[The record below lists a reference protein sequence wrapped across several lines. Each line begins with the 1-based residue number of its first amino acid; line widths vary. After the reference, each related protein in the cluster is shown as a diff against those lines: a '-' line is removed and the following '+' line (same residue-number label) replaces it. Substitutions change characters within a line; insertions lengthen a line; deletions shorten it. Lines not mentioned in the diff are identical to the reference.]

1 MLTEQEKI
9 IIINTAKEDY
19 EDYGTCHSGDDLPD
33 IMGDILGIRNKVK
46 KREAAEFF
54 QELADLGAEEFYN
67 RYKDLDWSDEFKQD
81 FGKSKINKLSKGT
94 SLSSMLQQIEQS
106 VENNYLTD
114 KKIESIMYGTDMSPQ
129 EAIAKLNYN
138 ANYNYK
144 PTGDLVKSPD
154 GIWISKYEYNRKY
167 LKESTERDMLTEEEK
182 DYIIETAQMDYECG
196 GCNYSDDFYDIMSE
210 ILDTDDDD
218 KIAAGIEFYQE
229 LAELGPAGMLEE
241 YPDLDWSDDY
251 RAEYGEVDEEDDDIE
266 EECYDHVEDG
276 RADINNTAD
285 WYKISRI
292 EGLIYDSQYKLTVEE
307 AKAELGIDPSFV
319 YVPTGNLSH
328 PSFQES
334 KKNFKEYEVKGSF
347 SKKIRDIFYQSEW
360 DFTIF
365 SVEPVYNGYKKAD
378 NKAAIILTNDGSDYS
393 YKTLADIEKTLDKE
407 IGKDKYKTKIMYY
420 DDFNEDAPRSMRDT
434 KVVIAEL
441 I

>member
-1 MLTEQEKI
+1 MLTDLEKNV
-9 IIINTAKEDY
+9 IINSAKEDY
-19 EDYGTCHSGDDLPD
+19 EDYGACHNGDDIPD
-33 IMGDILGIRNKVK
+33 IMGDILNTKSKAK
-46 KREAAEFF
+46 KKEAADFF
-54 QELADLGAEEFYN
+54 KELSDLGAEDFYN
-67 RYKDLDWSDEFKQD
+67 RYKGLDWSDEFKKD
-81 FGKSKINKLSKGT
+81 FGKSKINKPNVGMSVPRILNSIG
-94 SLSSMLQQIEQS
+94 QS
-106 VENNYLTD
+106 EENNFLTD
-114 KKIESIMYGTDMSPQ
+114 KRIESEMYGTDMSPQ

-144 PTGDLVKSPD
+144 PTGDLVRSPD

-167 LKESTERDMLTEEEK
+167 LRESMEHDMLTEEEK

-196 GCNYSDDFYDIMSE
+196 GCTYSDDFYDIMSE
-210 ILDTDDDD
+210 ILDTDDEE

-229 LAELGPAGMLEE
+229 LAELGPAGMLQE
-241 YPDLDWSDDY
+241 YPELDWSDDY
-251 RAEYGEVDEEDDDIE
+251 KAEYGEFDDDDVE

-334 KKNFKEYEVKGSF
+334 SKKNFKEEKTSFVKTL
-347 SKKIRDIFYQSEW
+347 RDIFYEPEW
-360 DFTIF
+360 NFTVLG
-365 SVEPVYNGYKKAD
+365 VEPVYNGYKRAE
-378 NKAAIILTNDGSDYS
+378 NKAAIVLTEDGSDYS
-393 YKTLADIEKTLDKE
+393 YKTIIDIENTLDKE
-407 IGKDKYKTKIMYY
+407 IGIDKYETNITSYA
-420 DDFNEDAPRSMRDT
+420 DFNEDAPSSMRDT
-434 KVVIAEL
+434 KVVVVEL
-441 I
+441 F

>member
-1 MLTEQEKI
+1 MLTELEKN
-9 IIINTAKEDY
+9 IIINSAKEDY
-19 EDYGTCHSGDDLPD
+19 EDCGACHSGDDLPD
-33 IMGDILGIRNKVK
+33 IMGDILDTRNRAK

-67 RYKDLDWSDEFKQD
+67 RYRDLDWSADFKKD
-81 FGKSKINKLSKGT
+81 FGKSKLNEPSSSVPVLRVSKPIG
-94 SLSSMLQQIEQS
+94 QS
-106 VENNYLTD
+106 EENNYITD
-114 KKIESIMYGTDMSPQ
+114 KRIEAAMYGTDMSPQ

-229 LAELGPAGMLEE
+229 LAELGPAGMLQE

-251 RAEYGEVDEEDDDIE
+251 KAEYGEFDDEDDDIE
-266 EECYDHVEDG
+266 EECYDYVEDG
-276 RADINNTAD
+276 LADINNTAD

-292 EGLIYDSQYKLTVEE
+292 EGLMYMNKGMTAEE
-307 AKAELGIDPSFV
+307 AKAELGIDPSYV
-319 YVPTGNLSH
+319 YVPTGNLKH

-334 KKNFKEYEVKGSF
+334 KKNFKEEKTSFVKTL
-347 SKKIRDIFYQSEW
+347 KDIFYEPEW
-360 DFTIF
+360 NFTVLG
-365 SVEPVYNGYKKAD
+365 VEPVYNGYKKAE
-378 NKAAIILTNDGSDYS
+378 NKAAIVLTEDGSDYS
-393 YKTLADIEKTLDKE
+393 YKTIIDIENILDKE
-407 IGKDKYKTKIMYY
+407 IGKNKYETKIAYY
-420 DDFNEDAPRSMRDT
+420 EDINEDAPRSMSNT
-434 KVVIAEL
+434 KVIIVEL
-441 I
+441 F